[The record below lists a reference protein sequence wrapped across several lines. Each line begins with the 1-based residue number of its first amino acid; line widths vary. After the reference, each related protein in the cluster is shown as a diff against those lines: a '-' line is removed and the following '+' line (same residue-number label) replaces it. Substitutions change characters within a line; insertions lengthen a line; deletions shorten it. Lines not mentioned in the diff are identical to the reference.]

1 MLKAIIVDDEELALD
16 ELSYL
21 LESCTGVE
29 IIGAYTN
36 PVEALGQILI
46 RKPDVAILDIEMP
59 MMSGLNLAK
68 EITEAVKNIEVIFIT
83 AFDGYAIKAFE
94 VNAVDYM
101 IKPVLQ
107 ERLVKTIDRIK
118 SRRKDGSK
126 VGSKIIDRLN
136 SIEKSIR
143 QGEKKYAVWGSDG
156 IFLLNAA
163 DIIYITI
170 EGGNTVIYSS
180 LGQFTDKKGIDAWEK
195 KLGDR
200 QFFRCHRSFLVNI
213 DYIKKIIP
221 YGNNSCTVLLKGKK
235 EEIPVS
241 RGKTKELKSRLGI

>member
-1 MLKAIIVDDEELALD
+1 MLKTVIVDDEELALD

-21 LESCTGVE
+21 LGSCTGVE
-29 IIGAYTN
+29 LIGAYTN
-36 PVEALGQILI
+36 PVEALEQILI
-46 RKPDVAILDIEMP
+46 KKPDIAMLDIEMP
-59 MMSGLNLAK
+59 VMSGLNLAK
-68 EITEAVKNIEVIFIT
+68 EIAGAAKDIEVIFIT
-83 AFDGYAIKAFE
+83 AFDGYAIEAFE
-94 VNAVDYM
+94 VNAVDYI

-107 ERLVKTIDRIK
+107 ERLIKTIDRIK
-118 SRRKDGSK
+118 SRHRDGSR
-126 VGSKIIDRLN
+126 VGSRIIDRLN
-136 SIEKSIR
+136 NIEKSIR
-143 QGEKKYAVWGSDG
+143 QGEEKYAVWGSDG

-163 DIIYITI
+163 DILYITV
-170 EGGNTVIYSS
+170 EGGNTAIYSS
-180 LGQFTDKKGIDAWEK
+180 LGQFTDKKGIDAWEQ

-200 QFFRCHRSFLVNI
+200 RFFRCHRSFLVNI